1 MAKTPW
7 KSQVVEHLL
16 IVDVESTCWEGPP
29 PPGQESEIIEI
40 GVCLLEVASGLRQG
54 KRSLLVRPERSTV
67 SAFCTQ
73 LTGLTQEQVN
83 GGISFAEACALLQQE
98 YASSEWVW
106 ASYGDYD
113 RLQFER
119 QCRSHQVRYPFGPS
133 HVNIKVLVALFEALP
148 HEVGM
153 VAALRRLH
161 LPLEGVHHRAADD
174 AWNIAGLFG
183 ELLSRYRSSPPTEG
197 VQPEFA

>member
-7 KSQVVEHLL
+7 KSQVLDHLL

-29 PPGQESEIIEI
+29 PPGQESEIIEM
-40 GVCLLEVASGLRQG
+40 GLCLLEVASRRRQG
-54 KRSLLVRPERSTV
+54 KRNLLVRPEQSTV

-83 GGISFAEACALLQQE
+83 GGISFADACSLLQQE
-98 YASSEWVW
+98 YTSNGCAW

-119 QCRSHQVRYPFGPS
+119 QCHSQQVRYPFGPT
-133 HVNIKVLVALFEALP
+133 HVNIKALFALFEALP
-148 HEVGM
+148 REVGM
-153 VAALRRLH
+153 AEALRRLH

-174 AWNIAGLFG
+174 AWNIAGLFA
-183 ELLSRYRSSPPTEG
+183 ELLSRYRSPAPTEG
-197 VQPEFA
+197 FP